1 MRHARHGSKQHVR
14 IFTLK
19 NLQKRFC
26 IFNEIHWMNQLL
38 QPPLSLSCVYKNH
51 NVNVCLSINLVYF
64 GFFWPIWFISTYAKN
79 TPHKWNECCAISFSV
94 DCGCGIPM
102 NPSPPCVVVR
112 SAHYAMYTFYIYS
125 HSWFKQQRT
134 FILIACALPKHC
146 CSCSCLTSIIFNKK
160 SDRNTD
166 YIAISILTT
175 RYKFM
180 EMIVILTNTYLLLIV
195 SIHLWL
201 CHVCRY
207 KVIRIYN
214 SLLCGITIRANNL
227 TKLNFDL
234 TVQSIQINFIS
245 IWKWGIGKRVFSRFE
260 FLCSEISEFEV
271 HKLRTQRKI
280 CISKYAWPALL
291 VYLMHSK
298 QWDRRWLPRQ

>member
-1 MRHARHGSKQHVR
+1 MIQTLAHMRHARHGSKQHVR

-102 NPSPPCVVVR
+102 NPPPPCVVMR

-160 SDRNTD
+160 KRSKHRLHRHFNIDHP
-166 YIAISILTT
+166 LQ
-175 RYKFM
+175 
-180 EMIVILTNTYLLLIV
+180 
-195 SIHLWL
+195 
-201 CHVCRY
+201 
-207 KVIRIYN
+207 IYGN
-214 SLLCGITIRANNL
+214 DC
-227 TKLNFDL
+227 NFDQY
-234 TVQSIQINFIS
+234 VFIINCFDSFMAMPCMQI
-245 IWKWGIGKRVFSRFE
+245 
-260 FLCSEISEFEV
+260 
-271 HKLRTQRKI
+271 
-280 CISKYAWPALL
+280 
-291 VYLMHSK
+291 
-298 QWDRRWLPRQ
+298 